1 MGGARLTPPFRMAT
15 SIVPIPGKLV
25 KRIQALE
32 YIDMRM
38 LLPDNIALA
47 ERLATLPQGLTPPK
61 PPSEREIGGDRAL
74 LTWVL
79 SFATYIA
86 IVAEAHPGRVGDMLA
101 YMRLI
106 IREAGKFGGSGWLT
120 YDSVYR
126 RNQEGSSTP
135 WNTLDASLHQVF
147 IASQGDRITVPC
159 KHCQELDHS
168 PTECAVA
175 AVLPGTTASTP
186 ALPSS
191 TVTNPERP
199 STKGKRPIPYT
210 RQRPICS
217 SWNAGNCKFPGKCT
231 YAHVC
236 INCYGSHPASA
247 CREKLYAG
255 PPPAP
260 KQPARLKGQ
269 AIPVLLLLAKLD
281 SFSPPGF
288 YVRAIYLLTSKAVSK
303 LRAQAQTCEQAY
315 ARKAR
320 VRVVA
325 SHPYPAGIC

>member
-1 MGGARLTPPFRMAT
+1 
-15 SIVPIPGKLV
+15 
-25 KRIQALE
+25 
-32 YIDMRM
+32 MRE

-61 PPSEREIGGDRAL
+61 PPSEREIGVDRAL
-74 LTWVL
+74 LTWVS

-260 KQPARLKGQ
+260 KQPLPPARR
-269 AIPVLLLLAKLD
+269 D
-281 SFSPPGF
+281 
-288 YVRAIYLLTSKAVSK
+288 
-303 LRAQAQTCEQAY
+303 
-315 ARKAR
+315 
-320 VRVVA
+320 
-325 SHPYPAGIC
+325 

>member
-1 MGGARLTPPFRMAT
+1 MPALPLSLQSIPLIPASVAVAGSTALRVSPSTSGGALPLLTAGTSSWAGQGLTSAPKPKTPPFRMAT

-32 YIDMRM
+32 YIDMRE

-74 LTWVL
+74 LTWVS

-101 YMRLI
+101 YMRLL

-191 TVTNPERP
+191 TVMNPERP

-260 KQPARLKGQ
+260 KQPLPPARR
-269 AIPVLLLLAKLD
+269 D
-281 SFSPPGF
+281 
-288 YVRAIYLLTSKAVSK
+288 
-303 LRAQAQTCEQAY
+303 
-315 ARKAR
+315 
-320 VRVVA
+320 
-325 SHPYPAGIC
+325 